1 MKMTKDLTLL
11 FFAIL
16 TFAFLDSYNAEPI
29 AEPVIEET
37 GTRDSKGTFY
47 SSQYDISFHIYSLK
61 KLVKK
66 SVYLCRHLIM
76 FLIWVV
82 SVVCTCV
89 LFALHLGSE
98 YINKQTVIQILFDQ
112 DLMSRDQ

>member
-37 GTRDSKGTFY
+37 GSRDSKGTF
-47 SSQYDISFHIYSLK
+47 
-61 KLVKK
+61 
-66 SVYLCRHLIM
+66 
-76 FLIWVV
+76 
-82 SVVCTCV
+82 
-89 LFALHLGSE
+89 
-98 YINKQTVIQILFDQ
+98 
-112 DLMSRDQ
+112 